1 MLNGQIKLA
10 AGDFGFKLLLDL
22 FVRKTGGFLN
32 DTHQSELAV
41 QGHLVHLLEINAA
54 ASERIGY
61 NGDDARAIEAE
72 NRHIGAVQAVID
84 FSCLSRLSFS
94 HFVSPE
100 GRRLKT

>member
-1 MLNGQIKLA
+1 M
-10 AGDFGFKLLLDL
+10 
-22 FVRKTGGFLN
+22 
-32 DTHQSELAV
+32 

-84 FSCLSRLSFS
+84 FSCLSTLSFS

-100 GRRLKT
+100 DRRLKT